1 MGFVGSMMQ
10 TIFKGL
16 FGGLSIF
23 IPFIIVATG
32 ILGFFDGNEY
42 IYRIKNT
49 KMYYL
54 TIAFI
59 FVFQTSK
66 NKERY
71 WSILV
76 SWKKSIRL

>member
-1 MGFVGSMMQ
+1 MQ

-16 FGGLSIF
+16 FGALSIV

-54 TIAFI
+54 TIIFI
-59 FVFQTSK
+59 FVFYGLL
-66 NKERY
+66 NA
-71 WSILV
+71 
-76 SWKKSIRL
+76 KSSSGR